1 MSKKIIALTAL
12 LVMLPAV
19 LLGCGKG
26 EEQKAEEQKAE
37 ETIKVGCV
45 LSMSGA
51 LGAMG
56 TKMADAVKMAVDEIN
71 AQGGINGKEIE
82 LFVEDDATDAAQCL
96 NAVKKLHSVDGVKL
110 MIAGMTSGASEAIGP
125 YLAENKILAISPSA
139 TSPAL
144 TGKPWRDYFF
154 RTAPSDAFQGRAMA
168 ELAVN
173 ENLSKIVI
181 FAMDNPYGIGLGE
194 AAQQALK
201 EKGIEVLD
209 FVKYD
214 PAKLDYLTE
223 LTHIKSLNPDCVI
236 HVGYNDD
243 GRIVY
248 KQALDLGLDNITW
261 IGCDGLYGTGMLE
274 TEQSKEFMLKAVIGT
289 RPAAPEG
296 VKEYEEFKAAFKEKY
311 GTEPEVFCDTVYD
324 AMKMLA
330 LAIEKAGSTDADAVS
345 AALKE
350 IKDYQGASG
359 TISFDEGGDRVSA
372 AYEVW
377 DVVEEGG
384 EVKFVRVDTIEL
396 K

>member
-1 MSKKIIALTAL
+1 MALIAV

-19 LLGCGKG
+19 LLGCGEQTEQ
-26 EEQKAEEQKAE
+26 EEPKAEE

-56 TKMADAVKMAVDEIN
+56 TKMTGAVKMAVEEIN
-71 AQGGINGKEIE
+71 AEGGINGKQVE
-82 LFVEDDATDAAQCL
+82 LIVEDDATDAAQCL
-96 NAVKKLHSVDGVKL
+96 NAVKKMHSVDGVNL
-110 MIAGMTSGASEAIGP
+110 MIAGMTSGAAEAIGP
-125 YLAENKILAISPSA
+125 YLAENKVLAVSPSA
-139 TSPAL
+139 TSPTL

-154 RTAPSDAFQGRAMA
+154 RTAPSDAFQGKAMA
-168 ELAVN
+168 ELALN
-173 ENLSKIVI
+173 EELSKIVV

-194 AAQQALK
+194 AAQEALK
-201 EKGIEVLD
+201 EKGVEIVD

-248 KQALDLGLDNITW
+248 KQALDLGLDDIKW
-261 IGCDGLYGTGMLE
+261 IACDGLYGTGMLE

-296 VKEYEEFKAAFKEKY
+296 VEEYESFKQAFKEKY
-311 GTEPEVFCDTVYD
+311 NSEAEVFCDTAYD
-324 AMKMLA
+324 AMKIIA
-330 LAIEKAGSTDADAVS
+330 LAVNNAGSTNADAVS
-345 AALKE
+345 AEMKNV
-350 IKDYQGASG
+350 KDYQGASG
-359 TISFDEGGDRVSA
+359 SISFDDSGDRVSA
-372 AYEVW
+372 VYEVW

-384 EVKFVRVDTIEL
+384 EVIFKRIDTIEL

>member
-1 MSKKIIALTAL
+1 MSKKIIALIAL

-19 LLGCGKG
+19 LLGCGR
-26 EEQKAEEQKAE
+26 EEGQKAE
-37 ETIKVGCV
+37 ETIKIGCV

-71 AQGGINGKEIE
+71 AQGGINGKKIE
-82 LFVEDDATDAAQCL
+82 LLIEDDATDAVQSL
-96 NAVKKLHSVDGVKL
+96 SAVRKLHSVDGVNL
-110 MIAGMTSGASEAIGP
+110 MIAGMTSGAAKAIGP

-139 TSPAL
+139 TAAAL

-154 RTAPSDAFQGRAMA
+154 RTTPSDAFQGRAMA
-168 ELAVN
+168 ELVAN
-173 ENLSKIVI
+173 KNLNRIVI
-181 FAMDNPYGIGLGE
+181 FVMNNPYGMGLGE

-209 FVKYD
+209 FIKYD

-223 LTHIKSLNPDCVI
+223 LTHIKALNPDGVI

-261 IGCDGLYGTGMLE
+261 IGSDGVYGTGMLE
-274 TEQSKEFMLKAVIGT
+274 TEPSKEFMLRAVIGT
-289 RPAAPEG
+289 RPAPPEG
-296 VKEYEEFKAAFKEKY
+296 VKEYEEFKAAFREKY
-311 GTEPEVFCDTVYD
+311 GTEPEVYCDTAYD
-324 AMKMLA
+324 AIKLLA
-330 LAIEKAGSTDADAVS
+330 LAIERAGSTDTDAVS
-345 AALKE
+345 AALRE
-350 IKDYQGASG
+350 IRDYPGASG
-359 TISFDEGGDRVSA
+359 TISFDEGGDRVGA
-372 AYEVW
+372 IYEVW
-377 DVVEEGG
+377 DVVEKDG
-384 EVKFVRVDTIEL
+384 EVKFVRIDTIEL